1 MAFATPLNAIEICNT
16 WRGYDSR
23 TEPKDE
29 IQTSHSPPRVHSRVL
44 GGFHRYSHPANRR
57 LTQTRRGR
65 RLRVLAL
72 LGRGSNTVVYFEPA
86 KHHSKKLEQGKTKPR
101 KLLQLIEP
109 FNKMRHWNPS
119 DRVSLQMSADANKGE

>member
-1 MAFATPLNAIEICNT
+1 MTVVQSLKMKSKLPTL
-16 WRGYDSR
+16 RLGYILVCLAVSIAD
-23 TEPKDE
+23 
-29 IQTSHSPPRVHSRVL
+29 
-44 GGFHRYSHPANRR
+44 SHPANRR

-72 LGRGSNTVVYFEPA
+72 LGRDSNTVVYFEPA

-109 FNKMRHWNPS
+109 FDKMRHWNPS